1 MSREA
6 ARSAQGARPAHLCR
20 HARHGRVSL
29 LASIC
34 LARFLPLDAE
44 ARFAIGFTLAIPIW
58 IAAMCLGFLAR
69 DGVRAWLWC
78 AGLGLLLG
86 GLAYGIP
93 PG

>member
-1 MSREA
+1 MKPLA
-6 ARSAQGARPAHLCR
+6 ARRELALRISAATLGTAA
-20 HARHGRVSL
+20 VSL

-34 LARFLPLDAE
+34 LARFLPLDTE

-58 IAAMCLGFLAR
+58 IAAMGLGFLAR

>member
-1 MSREA
+1 MTQLSPRWELGLRISA
-6 ARSAQGARPAHLCR
+6 ATLGTAC
-20 HARHGRVSL
+20 VSL
-29 LASIC
+29 LASLC

-58 IAAMCLGFLAR
+58 IAAMCIAFLAR

-86 GLAYGIP
+86 AWAYGIP